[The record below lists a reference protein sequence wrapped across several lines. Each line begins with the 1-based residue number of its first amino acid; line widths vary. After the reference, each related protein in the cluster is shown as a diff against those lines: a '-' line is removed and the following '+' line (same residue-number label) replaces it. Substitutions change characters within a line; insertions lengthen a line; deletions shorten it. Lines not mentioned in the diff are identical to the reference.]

1 MPGQPL
7 SEVFGFPVDND
18 SPEAE
23 RYRQNRLCPYNNKV
37 PNCTKDSVTNP
48 LGICSIFHGEELA
61 ITCPVRLRQDWIIAD
76 QAASF
81 FFTPGTKWTTLLE
94 VRLKDKHGRSA
105 GNIDVVI
112 VAYNGQGHI
121 VDYGGLHVQVQ
132 APSFSAQTEETIYG
146 SMASQTFFSG
156 TVLRAWGKKQA
167 VALQSYFYDTLPEL
181 PTTEPSNSDMAWLIY
196 DLQYEA
202 VDDRY
207 LIRLH
212 KTVHTKFDSVME
224 LLAPDDIHWPETGS
238 EQEFV
243 NYLYT
248 RMEEVVVT

>member
-1 MPGQPL
+1 MSRQPL

-76 QAASF
+76 HAASF
-81 FFTPGTKWTTLLE
+81 FFAPGTRWTTLLE

-105 GNIDVVI
+105 GIIDVVI
-112 VAYNGQGHI
+112 VAYDRQGHI
-121 VDYGGLHVQVQ
+121 VDYGGLQVQV
-132 APSFSAQTEETIYG
+132 PSFSAQTEGLSY
-146 SMASQTFFSG
+146 ASIASRRFFSG
-156 TVLRAWGKKQA
+156 AALRAWGKKQA
-167 VALQSYFYDTLPEL
+167 VALQSYVYATLPEV

-202 VDDRY
+202 ADDRY

-212 KTVHTKFDSVME
+212 ETVYTKFDSVRK
-224 LLAPDDIHWPETGS
+224 LLVPDIRWPEIGG

-243 NYLYT
+243 NRLYT
-248 RMEEVVVT
+248 RMEGVVVT